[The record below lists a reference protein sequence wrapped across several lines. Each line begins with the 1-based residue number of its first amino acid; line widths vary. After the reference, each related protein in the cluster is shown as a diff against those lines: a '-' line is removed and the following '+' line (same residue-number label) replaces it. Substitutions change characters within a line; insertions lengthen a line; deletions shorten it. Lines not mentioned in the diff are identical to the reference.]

1 MFPPGPM
8 VSFGSVCRISS
19 YLVRAKLYPSERSI
33 SWRQYKKR
41 TCEACTN
48 VTETVIFSRI
58 VTGETIEI
66 NHELNCDD
74 KCFIC
79 LLKCKVCKNNMY
91 EDNDTTFQRN
101 EICRQQH
108 VYEHFYSEVHN
119 GFLRNVSINLIDKTD
134 GFQPKNREYC
144 WMRTLK
150 TLASLGLN
158 VESASWHFICFMHA
172 LLFYVCFIVLYML
185 YYCYFGLNCFWI
197 WNFGHDCDFIFTFV
211 YV

>member
-1 MFPPGPM
+1 MIKDNLDVLYMGHETKTMFPPGPM
-8 VSFGSVCRISS
+8 VSFGSVCKISS

-79 LLKCKVCKNNMY
+79 LLKCKVCKKQYVRGQWHN
-91 EDNDTTFQRN
+91 
-101 EICRQQH
+101 I
-108 VYEHFYSEVHN
+108 SEKWN
-119 GFLRNVSINLIDKTD
+119 LQATGSLWAFL
-134 GFQPKNREYC
+134 
-144 WMRTLK
+144 
-150 TLASLGLN
+150 
-158 VESASWHFICFMHA
+158 
-172 LLFYVCFIVLYML
+172 
-185 YYCYFGLNCFWI
+185 
-197 WNFGHDCDFIFTFV
+197 
-211 YV
+211 